1 MKEEK
6 ELVCIEFKNM
16 NMGQLLFVH
25 AVVVP
30 EIELVLAKYVKD
42 LKQLQ

>member
-1 MKEEK
+1 MREEK

-16 NMGQLLFVH
+16 NMGQLLFVQ
-25 AVVVP
+25 AVVIP
-30 EIELVLAKYVKD
+30 EIELVLAKYVND